1 MLSGSFQSS
10 ESKLD
15 ALEVLEV
22 GHGVVPQEAQDG
34 LLSVSIGIGCDGLT
48 SLPEKDL

>member
-1 MLSGSFQSS
+1 MLSGSFKSS

-34 LLSVSIGIGCDGLT
+34 LLSVLIGIGCDGFA
-48 SLPEKDL
+48 SFWEKDL